1 VKDADITIG
10 NYDPRLEQRRGTE
23 YPAFF
28 CGCDPDLHTLSVAVL
43 VARGGLPEL
52 DSVYIAKA
60 KGSKGDAAVLDMI
73 SAMSGIIDFPSIAVV
88 GRFVMA
94 VESQDVSYTG
104 RTNAARVSDLVNLA
118 HIAGAVCQKF
128 TVLAPRAMLLP
139 RPQAWKGSVPK
150 GIHQCR
156 TLKRLGMLFE
166 MAGGQEPYPGPR
178 DMGRRVFGDKLNDGD
193 WKDINDSIGLAL
205 YAWDWWRK
213 GQP

>member
-1 VKDADITIG
+1 MIKEPTYFIG
-10 NYDPRLEQRRGTE
+10 S
-23 YPAFF
+23 
-28 CGCDPDLHTLSVAVL
+28 DPDLHTLSVAVL
-43 VARGGLPEL
+43 RDADGLPVL
-52 DSVYIAKA
+52 DRILLVKQ
-60 KGSKGDAAVLDMI
+60 KGSKGDAAVLDMVN
-73 SAMSGIIDFPSIAVV
+73 AMQRMPFAYDLAGESVV
-88 GRFVMA
+88 A

-128 TVLAPRAMLLP
+128 SVLAPRAVLLP
-139 RPQAWKGSVPK
+139 KPQAWKGSVPK

-156 TLKRLGMLFE
+156 VLKRLRIEHLMR
-166 MAGGQEPYPGPR
+166 GGQDPYPMPVGLS
-178 DMGRRVFGDKLNDGD
+178 GLVVGDKHNDGD